1 MIDWNL
7 ALEIFGTIIGLF
19 YLYYEYK
26 AHRML
31 WVMGIIMPAVSLGVY
46 YNAGLYADMG
56 INIYYILAGI
66 YGYVVWTFKN
76 KRRREVSLPITHT
89 PRRTYIYSAAITI
102 CIFALIY
109 NILLHYTDSTVPA
122 WDALSTALS
131 ITAMWMLARKY
142 IEQWAVW
149 IIVDIISVGLYI
161 YKGIY
166 FYAGLYALYIVIAVL
181 GYINWLKIMKNEHN
195 RPL

>member
-7 ALEIFGTIIGLF
+7 ALEVFGTIIGLF

-31 WVMGIIMPAVSLGVY
+31 WAMGIIMPAVSLGVY

-89 PRRTYIYSAAITI
+89 PRRTYIYSTAITI

>member
-7 ALEIFGTIIGLF
+7 ALEVFGTIIGLF

-89 PRRTYIYSAAITI
+89 PRRTYIYSTAITI